1 MNSTEQEQQV
11 TQGAVYGDKGLE
23 QVSDSLIAEIV
34 AETGVCGGVMPQT
47 SAELWNELVIWK
59 NLAPKD
65 SPAKNVAMV
74 LEALGE
80 PWDDDFLNEDGSPSL
95 AALETV
101 HAQVRSATQAADRP
115 NVFDASSEED
125 EDDEF
130 VVADQEIAAN
140 TALHNILNVIG
151 WVREGRLNLNPDWQ
165 RSFVWKPR
173 KQKAL
178 IESILLGLP
187 IPSFLLYKDRESGQM
202 SVIDGRQ
209 RLETVY
215 RFTHPKE
222 ARGEPRLRFR
232 TCSAS
237 QEGWRPGQFLNPAAA
252 KFYHDLP
259 NKFKTQFDTQN
270 LQVAILDVP
279 LAHLYQIFKRY
290 NTGSVALNAAEIRNA
305 VFQNSGL
312 HEMMFRLGGEHRDP
326 AKYADDEERRVA
338 EDLRSIM
345 KNKQSRYGAYD
356 FVGRILAFAHE
367 TTGSVAKA
375 TFSFMSR
382 EHRADAER
390 IESFRRKFLDAF
402 TATADWYE
410 HPLTEPR
417 ASGAFHAFLA
427 TIQMVSTIE
436 CLNEIRAGGL
446 TEEAVRNYIRA
457 NWRQFAETEVL
468 SQKQNSTNFWAM
480 QRYWTK
486 RLKESATA

>member
-1 MNSTEQEQQV
+1 VGQ
-11 TQGAVYGDKGLE
+11 
-23 QVSDSLIAEIV
+23 
-34 AETGVCGGVMPQT
+34 
-47 SAELWNELVIWK
+47 
-59 NLAPKD
+59 
-65 SPAKNVAMV
+65 
-74 LEALGE
+74 
-80 PWDDDFLNEDGSPSL
+80 F
-95 AALETV
+95 
-101 HAQVRSATQAADRP
+101 
-115 NVFDASSEED
+115 
-125 EDDEF
+125 
-130 VVADQEIAAN
+130 
-140 TALHNILNVIG
+140 
-151 WVREGRLNLNPDWQ
+151 WVDVNRQ

-222 ARGEPRLRFR
+222 VRGEPRLRFR

-237 QEGWRPGQFLNPAAA
+237 QEGWRPGQFLNPAAG

-326 AKYADDEERRVA
+326 AKYADVEERRVA

-480 QRYWTK
+480 QRDWTK